1 MPDKQRVTI
10 SVPQTLLIGGQDF
23 VWAPPGRSYY
33 HRAITVG
40 TQDVRI
46 VDLPDSGHF
55 EMVSPSTATWPLVM
69 AALEEAFK
77 SMTPL
82 GEWDKQVR

>member
-1 MPDKQRVTI
+1 MQLAPI

-33 HRAITVG
+33 HRAITLG
-40 TQDVRI
+40 TEDLRI

-55 EMVSPSTATWPLVM
+55 EMVSPSTRSWRLVM
-69 AALEEAFK
+69 SALKETFE

-82 GEWDKQVR
+82 GEADGQVR

>member
-1 MPDKQRVTI
+1 
-10 SVPQTLLIGGQDF
+10 TLLIGGQDF

-33 HRAITVG
+33 HRALTLG
-40 TQDVRI
+40 TEDLRI

-55 EMVSPSTATWPLVM
+55 EMVSPSTTSWRLVIS
-69 AALEEAFK
+69 ALKETFE

-82 GEWDKQVR
+82 GELDGQVR